1 MRLPGAI
8 DLRSLLRSAPFVA
21 LLVVAGLMSF
31 RYHQLLLSQRGSIEH
46 TYQVLTTLESTLVH
60 AIDAETGQRG
70 FIITGDDRYLEPYD
84 RALAQIAPLANR
96 LRALVSDSAVQQRR
110 VDRLE
115 YGVALKLAEL
125 HATVQARRT
134 HGLEAARAM
143 VLRDEGKR
151 TMDDVRA
158 VVAEM
163 RAAESELLD
172 QRNAQAHA
180 TERWLLAITLACTA
194 LSVLARLGLAMIARF
209 HVSRASLPAA
219 PAAPATGA
227 P

>member
-1 MRLPGAI
+1 MRLPGDP

-21 LLVVAGLMSF
+21 LLVVAGILSF
-31 RYHQLLLSQRGSIEH
+31 RYHQLLLSQRASIEH
-46 TYQVLTTLESTLVH
+46 TYQVLTTLESTLVY

-70 FIITGDDRYLEPYD
+70 FIITGEDRYLEPYD
-84 RALAQIAPLANR
+84 RALAQIGPLANR

-115 YGVALKLAEL
+115 YAVALKLAEL
-125 HATVQARRT
+125 HETVQARRNQ
-134 HGLEAARAM
+134 GLDAARAL

-151 TMDDVRA
+151 TMDEVRA

-163 RAAESELLD
+163 RVAESELLD

-209 HVSRASLPAA
+209 HVSHAA
-219 PAAPATGA
+219 LPAAPATGA
-227 P
+227 S

>member
-1 MRLPGAI
+1 MRLPGAP

-21 LLVVAGLMSF
+21 LLVVAGVLSF
-31 RYHQLLLSQRGSIEH
+31 RYHQLLLSQRASIEH

-70 FIITGDDRYLEPYD
+70 FIITGEDRYLEPYD
-84 RALAQIAPLANR
+84 RALAQIGPLANR
-96 LRALVSDSAVQQRR
+96 LRALVSDSTVQQRR

-115 YGVALKLAEL
+115 YAVALKLAEL
-125 HATVQARRT
+125 HETVQARRNQ
-134 HGLEAARAM
+134 GLEAARAL

-151 TMDDVRA
+151 TMDEVRA

-163 RAAESELLD
+163 RVAESELLD

-209 HVSRASLPAA
+209 HVSRAAL

-227 P
+227 S

>member
-1 MRLPGAI
+1 MRLPGI
-8 DLRSLLRSAPFVA
+8 PDLRSLLRSAPFVA
-21 LLVVAGLMSF
+21 LLVVAGVLSF
-31 RYHQLLLSQRGSIEH
+31 RYHQLLLSQRASIEH

-84 RALAQIAPLANR
+84 RALAQIGPLANR

-115 YGVALKLAEL
+115 YAVALKLAEL
-125 HATVQARRT
+125 HETVQARRNQ
-134 HGLEAARAM
+134 GLDAARAL

-151 TMDDVRA
+151 TMDEVRA

-163 RAAESELLD
+163 RVAESELLE

-194 LSVLARLGLAMIARF
+194 LSVLARVGLAMIARI
-209 HVSRASLPAA
+209 HVSRAALPAA
-219 PAAPATGA
+219 SATGA
-227 P
+227 S

>member
-1 MRLPGAI
+1 MRLPGAP

-21 LLVVAGLMSF
+21 LLVVAGILSF
-31 RYHQLLLSQRGSIEH
+31 RYHQLLLSQRASIEH

-84 RALAQIAPLANR
+84 RALAQIGPLANR

-115 YGVALKLAEL
+115 YAVALKLAEL
-125 HATVQARRT
+125 HETVQARRNQ
-134 HGLEAARAM
+134 GLDGARAL

-151 TMDDVRA
+151 TMDEVRA

-163 RAAESELLD
+163 RVAESELLD
-172 QRNAQAHA
+172 RRNAQAHA

-209 HVSRASLPAA
+209 HVSHAALPAA
-219 PAAPATGA
+219 PATRAS
-227 P
+227 

>member
-1 MRLPGAI
+1 MRLPGDP

-21 LLVVAGLMSF
+21 LLVVAGILSF
-31 RYHQLLLSQRGSIEH
+31 RYHQLLLSQRASIEH
-46 TYQVLTTLESTLVH
+46 TYQVLTTLESTLVY

-70 FIITGDDRYLEPYD
+70 FIITGEDRYLEPYD
-84 RALAQIAPLANR
+84 RALAQIGPLANR

-115 YGVALKLAEL
+115 YAVALKLAEL
-125 HATVQARRT
+125 HETVQARRNQ
-134 HGLEAARAM
+134 GLEAARAL

-151 TMDDVRA
+151 TMDEVRA

-163 RAAESELLD
+163 RVAESELLD
-172 QRNAQAHA
+172 QRNVQAHA

-209 HVSRASLPAA
+209 HVSRAAL

-227 P
+227 S

>member
-1 MRLPGAI
+1 MRLPGDP

-21 LLVVAGLMSF
+21 LLVVAGILSF
-31 RYHQLLLSQRGSIEH
+31 RYHQLLLSQRASIEH
-46 TYQVLTTLESTLVH
+46 TYQVLTTLESTLVY

-70 FIITGDDRYLEPYD
+70 FIITGEDRYLEPYD
-84 RALAQIAPLANR
+84 RALAQIGPLANR

-115 YGVALKLAEL
+115 YAVALKLAEL
-125 HATVQARRT
+125 HETVQARRNQ
-134 HGLEAARAM
+134 GLEAARAL

-151 TMDDVRA
+151 TMDEVRA

-163 RAAESELLD
+163 RVAESELLD

-209 HVSRASLPAA
+209 HVSRAAL

-227 P
+227 S

>member
-1 MRLPGAI
+1 MRLPGI
-8 DLRSLLRSAPFVA
+8 PDLRSLLRSAPFVA
-21 LLVVAGLMSF
+21 LLVVAGVLSF
-31 RYHQLLLSQRGSIEH
+31 RYHQLLLSQRASIEH

-84 RALAQIAPLANR
+84 RALAQIGPLANR

-115 YGVALKLAEL
+115 YAVALKLAEL
-125 HATVQARRT
+125 HETVQARRNQ
-134 HGLEAARAM
+134 GLDAARAL

-151 TMDDVRA
+151 TMDEVRA

-163 RAAESELLD
+163 RVAESELLD
-172 QRNAQAHA
+172 RRNAQAHA

-209 HVSRASLPAA
+209 HVSHAALPAA
-219 PAAPATGA
+219 SATGA
-227 P
+227 S

>member
-1 MRLPGAI
+1 MRLPGI
-8 DLRSLLRSAPFVA
+8 PDLRSLLRSAPFVA
-21 LLVVAGLMSF
+21 LLVVAGVLSF
-31 RYHQLLLSQRGSIEH
+31 RYHQLLLSQRASIEH

-84 RALAQIAPLANR
+84 RALAQIGPLANR

-115 YGVALKLAEL
+115 YAVALKLAEL
-125 HATVQARRT
+125 HETVQARRNQ
-134 HGLEAARAM
+134 GLDAARAL

-151 TMDDVRA
+151 TMDEVRA

-163 RAAESELLD
+163 RVAESELLD
-172 QRNAQAHA
+172 RRNAQAHA

-209 HVSRASLPAA
+209 HVSRAALPAA
-219 PAAPATGA
+219 SATGA
-227 P
+227 S

>member
-1 MRLPGAI
+1 MRLPGDP
-8 DLRSLLRSAPFVA
+8 DLRSLLRSAPFVS
-21 LLVVAGLMSF
+21 LLVVAGILSF
-31 RYHQLLLSQRGSIEH
+31 RYHQLLLSQRASIEH
-46 TYQVLTTLESTLVH
+46 TYQVLTTLESTLVY

-70 FIITGDDRYLEPYD
+70 FIITGEDRYLEPYD
-84 RALAQIAPLANR
+84 RALAQIGPLANR

-115 YGVALKLAEL
+115 YAVALKLAEL
-125 HATVQARRT
+125 HETVQARRNQ
-134 HGLEAARAM
+134 GLEAARAL

-151 TMDDVRA
+151 TMDEVRA

-163 RAAESELLD
+163 RVAESELLD

-209 HVSRASLPAA
+209 HVSRAAL

-227 P
+227 S